1 MGNLSDKEIKDL
13 FQNRE
18 ITPSEASWDKLE
30 NMLETES
37 ATQGKGFKYWIG
49 IAASIAVVGLLMWWV
64 IPQGEGH
71 NNKII
76 VQSEIPYEIKE
87 EENNVVSNTVSSDT
101 VTSIE
106 TITSFGTKVAEG
118 QNPILDEV
126 YVSEKEVITQISSRV
141 KDDIEILE
149 GTTYEPIMAL
159 IEEVSEVQEVGS
171 KNVSETENLLN
182 KAHERLKKE
191 RLAKI
196 KKKHKTH
203 PDLLLAEAE
212 KKSQETL
219 LAKLQKNVQSTSE
232 QVIVAVINRI
242 YE

>member
-18 ITPSEASWDKLE
+18 ITPQEASWDQLE
-30 NMLETES
+30 NMLDTES
-37 ATQGKGFKYWIG
+37 ASHGKGFKYWIG

-64 IPQGEGH
+64 IPQSEGL
-71 NNKII
+71 NNEII
-76 VQSEIPYEIKE
+76 VQSEIPNEIEE
-87 EENNVVSNTVSSDT
+87 EENNVVGNTVSSDAD
-101 VTSIE
+101 TSID
-106 TITSFGTKVAEG
+106 TITSFESKVTKG
-118 QNPILDEV
+118 QSPILDEV
-126 YVSEKEVITQISSRV
+126 YVSKKEVITQISSIV
-141 KDDIEILE
+141 KDNNEILE
-149 GTTYEPIMAL
+149 STTNEPIMAS
-159 IEEVSEVQEVGS
+159 IGEVSEVEEVGS
-171 KNVSETENLLN
+171 QNISETENLLI

-212 KKSQETL
+212 KKSQETF
-219 LAKLQKNVQSTSE
+219 LAKLQKNVQNTSE